1 MKPNSDFSNI
11 LDDYS
16 KQRRSR
22 IVAVQSIYNIDFVD
36 DNEISLL
43 TLDNTL
49 SLYLEGRENPERYL
63 NKNLVTKTFNYVNE
77 NISGLNIEITKYLK
91 NEDSF
96 DALSQNIKSILR
108 VAIAELIV
116 FPETDAPIIINE
128 YTDIS
133 KDFEDVEKSK
143 FINAILDKA
152 SKSLRF

>member
-1 MKPNSDFSNI
+1 MTTSNEFSNL

-22 IVAVQSIYNIDFVD
+22 IIAMQSVYNIDFVD
-36 DNEISLL
+36 DEEVSLL

-49 SLYLEGRENPERYL
+49 SLYLDGRENPERYL
-63 NKNLVTKTFNYVNE
+63 NKNLITQIFSYVNE
-77 NISGLNIEITKYLK
+77 NLAGLNVEIAKYLT

-96 DALSQNIKSILR
+96 DGLSQNIKSILR
-108 VAIAELIV
+108 AAFAELVV

-133 KDFEDVEKSK
+133 KDFENIEKSK